1 MEIYV
6 GILEKDID
14 DYDLRKFFNIV
25 GNQAR
30 FKVITHDHGN
40 GIKSHYG
47 LVEVDSEKLGFQLI
61 ARFNG
66 RSIKGC
72 KVVVREYIRRNYSND
87 QRAINWR
94 EVDWQKDERRNDD
107 RRGSLMREAVANQP
121 MLAVRV

>member
-6 GILEKDID
+6 GILANGID

-25 GNQAR
+25 GNQAS
-30 FKVITHDHGN
+30 FSVITHDHGDN
-40 GIKSHYG
+40 VKSHYG
-47 LVEVDSEKLGFQLI
+47 LVEVESEKLGFQLI

-66 RSIKGC
+66 KSIKGC

-94 EVDWQKDERRNDD
+94 EVDWESDERRNDD

-121 MLAVRV
+121 ILAANV

>member
-6 GILEKDID
+6 GILTNDID

-25 GNQAR
+25 GTQVT
-30 FKVITHDHGN
+30 FTIVTHDHGN
-40 GIKSHYG
+40 NVKTHYG
-47 LVEVDSEKLGFQLI
+47 LVEVESEKLGFQLI

-66 RSIKGC
+66 KLIRDC

-94 EVDWQKDERRNDD
+94 QVDWQNDERRNDD

-121 MLAVRV
+121 MLSVNL